1 MTSRVSSTVSPIK
14 AVFCGL
20 SNDRMSEQVRS
31 REPIEDPFYFTTG
44 ETETRNGKSFT
55 CGPFMTVCQDS
66 DSCII
71 LFLAGQEAPGTPLPQ
86 GRGHNFGWIC
96 TLTQGTN
103 KRRLERPNSTQLKFV
118 LLFSGLV
125 TIRAISQVGIAR
137 EYSRSLF
144 LLILSFVLALENT
157 ASDGHKQYI
166 FKWERTTPFIHSGHH
181 AFIHR
186 YSFLTLFYAKLPM

>member
-1 MTSRVSSTVSPIK
+1 
-14 AVFCGL
+14 
-20 SNDRMSEQVRS
+20 MSEQVRS

-71 LFLAGQEAPGTPLPQ
+71 LFLAGQEAPWTPLPQ

-96 TLTQGTN
+96 PLTQGTN

-157 ASDGHKQYI
+157 LHQMVTISISLNGKGLLHSYTQAIMHS
-166 FKWERTTPFIHSGHH
+166 FTEIHSSL
-181 AFIHR
+181 
-186 YSFLTLFYAKLPM
+186 YSMPSSLCSTGKASHPVLVFMVHGKWRNG